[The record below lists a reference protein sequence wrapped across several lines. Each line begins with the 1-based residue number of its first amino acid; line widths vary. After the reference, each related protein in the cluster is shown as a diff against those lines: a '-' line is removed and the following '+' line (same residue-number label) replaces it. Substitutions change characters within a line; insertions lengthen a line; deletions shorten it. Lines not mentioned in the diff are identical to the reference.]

1 MAEKDLVYY
10 KQWIPAWH
18 QMDKYSANPWCL
30 FSKNVDI
37 FSSSNSYKATAFS
50 TPSSQWSDIVDMDER
65 WRIVLKSNCDV
76 VDTLNDTVLFNAATE
91 FTAIWANPKVDYVW
105 PESSSHFDT
114 AVFWTPQKLVV
125 KYDWDEWSEIVV
137 FSDRT
142 MFVKPRYTK
151 RIDYTDQASWTWVYW
166 KDCTATFTST
176 WAIRITD
183 MTKKNFSV
191 YVNFKTPWFC
201 KAKMYVEWHLSG
213 SSTWTV
219 EWSATDPVRYC
230 PPLCNYDAPSDSMIQ
245 RTWGTT
251 ISITPP
257 ELWQEYNY
265 INFETP
271 MYTVT
276 HDDYAWNCVLLFFKL
291 NTNDTVNTSSP
302 RKWVIELDTPSNITE
317 YYNLLPLTENRDIKN
332 IWEYYYIYNGWTF
345 PSLRTYE
352 SEWVTRRKT
361 IEWVERIV
369 DVPLYTFT
377 QFMWWEIDPA
387 MKAVDC
393 VSFNE
398 KVYLICN
405 KDWNWYIFPCSL
417 SWEKWTPYIAYWV
430 EFKAAIVLN
439 YLIYLVW
446 ENRWVSTLFI
456 YSWTELV
463 HVIEWNQKNWYWD
476 DKVNKSEQFKFNWM
490 MADWRGKLVLGTED
504 NRVFCYWQTFWGR
517 WWSFI
522 HSLAEWQVLES
533 IRTIGKDLYI
543 KYTETETSWGVETT
557 VLKTIKYQDDTAI
570 KNYNTEFEVVYPVVI
585 GNHII
590 EKEVYDLYCSYRL
603 PSVSTKLEFWLS
615 VNHNYFWS
623 FLTDWTVTPTAWDKF
638 KISSCSW
645 EYWLVFVEKVWNW
658 LTFTLDGDLPYQ
670 TLNTANLVSE
680 DTETTIPF
688 IEYNNFKRIRQITTD
703 SFKEWFYREENI
715 TAKLWL
721 PRVHSVQLMV
731 RWIGTA
737 NYTPEVF
744 WVSLDSNQ
752 RNRW

>member
-1 MAEKDLVYY
+1 MAEKDLVYF
-10 KQWIPAWH
+10 KQWIPAGH

-76 VDTLNDTVLFNAATE
+76 VDTLTDTVLFNAATE
-91 FTAIWANPKVDYVW
+91 FAAIWASVKVNYFW
-105 PESSSHFDT
+105 PWLTSEYDL
-114 AVFWTPQKLVV
+114 AEFWTPQRIVV
-125 KYDWDEWSEIVV
+125 KYDKDEWSNITV
-137 FSDRT
+137 FTDRT
-142 MFVKPRYTK
+142 MFSKPRVSKEVPFKSVVAT
-151 RIDYTDQASWTWVYW
+151 
-166 KDCTATFTST
+166 DCTATLDDS
-176 WAIRITD
+176 WIISITD
-183 MTKKNFSV
+183 ITKKGGFHV
-191 YVNFKTPWFC
+191 YVNFATPWFC
-201 KAKMYVEWHLSG
+201 KSKMYVEWHLSG
-213 SSTWTV
+213 WSTGTAKWSS
-219 EWSATDPVRYC
+219 SNPVYYY
-230 PPLCNYDAPSDSMIQ
+230 PPYMYYDAPSDSMVQ
-245 RTWGTT
+245 RDAQPW

-257 ELWQEYNY
+257 EMWDEYNM
-265 INFETP
+265 INFYTP
-271 MYTVT
+271 MYTAT
-276 HDDYAWNCVLLFFKL
+276 HTEFDGSCVWLFFKL
-291 NTNDTVNTSSP
+291 DTTDTVSTSNP
-302 RKWVIELDTPSNITE
+302 RKWVIELNTPANIDE
-317 YYNLLPLTENRDIKN
+317 YYNILPLVENRTIKD
-332 IWEYYYIYNGWTF
+332 IWEYYFIYNWGTF
-345 PSLRTYE
+345 PSLRNYE
-352 SEWVTRRKT
+352 SEWVFRRKM
-361 IEWVERIV
+361 IDWVERRV

-377 QFMWWEIDPA
+377 QYMWWEIDPA
-387 MKAVDC
+387 SVAVDC

-405 KDWNWYIFPCSL
+405 QDGNWYIFPCSL

-446 ENRWVSTLFI
+446 ENRGVSTLFI

-463 HVIEWNQKNWYWD
+463 HVIEWNQKNWYWN

-517 WWSFI
+517 WWAFI

-603 PSVSTKLEFWLS
+603 PSSDCSLEFWLS